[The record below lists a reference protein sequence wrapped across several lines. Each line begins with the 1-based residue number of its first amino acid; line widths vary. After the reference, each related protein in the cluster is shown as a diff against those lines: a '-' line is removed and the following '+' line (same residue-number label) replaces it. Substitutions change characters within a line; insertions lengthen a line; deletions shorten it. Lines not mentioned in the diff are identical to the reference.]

1 MTTQGIFMKL
11 TINVPDEMAED
22 VSAWEDGADYSIKVT
37 QTSDGQFNLVEAAAA
52 EPSVEDETVV
62 EEIESPESI
71 DAAAAMFTKED

>member
-1 MTTQGIFMKL
+1 MKL

-62 EEIESPESI
+62 TEEAESPDSIES
-71 DAAAAMFTKED
+71 AAAMFSKSEE